1 MLIFCNSLHVTPHCL
16 QNDTAGKG
24 STLQVHIIVFSA
36 LGCMAERHISKQRS
50 LLAVN
55 SRMMKQEINL
65 HLEVMDN
72 CAIPST
78 SYVLL

>member
-1 MLIFCNSLHVTPHCL
+1 MPDCL
-16 QNDTAGKG
+16 QNGTAGKD
-24 STLQVHIIVFSA
+24 STLRVHIIVFSA
-36 LGCMAERHISKQRS
+36 LGCMAERHISEQRS

-65 HLEVMDN
+65 HLDN

-78 SYVLL
+78 KYVLL

>member
-1 MLIFCNSLHVTPHCL
+1 MLIFCNSLHVTPQCL

-36 LGCMAERHISKQRS
+36 LDCMAERQQRS

-78 SYVLL
+78 KYVLL